1 MKNIKESNIHV
12 IKVLDMEQTTH
23 KQKHL
28 KYS

>member
-23 KQKHL
+23 KKNF
-28 KYS
+28 KYN